1 MFCVLLIAAV
11 RVLNVFV
18 PIYHKI
24 IVDSLADKNAPWP
37 WLPVL
42 IWVVLKALQGGGIG
56 TGVLGNL
63 RTFLWIRVQQFTALE
78 IQVKLNIHSIKCC
91 TQVGLF
97 HHIHQLSLKWHMSRK
112 TGEVLRVMDRGT
124 SSINNL
130 LQYLIFSII
139 PTFIDIGVAIVFF
152 CFEFNLW

>member
-1 MFCVLLIAAV
+1 MDPGAAIYSL
-11 RVLNVFV
+11 RDSGKTYYLF
-18 PIYHKI
+18 PIK
-24 IVDSLADKNAPWP
+24 
-37 WLPVL
+37 
-42 IWVVLKALQGGGIG
+42 
-56 TGVLGNL
+56 
-63 RTFLWIRVQQFTALE
+63 QQLY
-78 IQVKLNIHSIKCC
+78 

-152 CFEFNLW
+152 CVEFNLW